1 MSEHI
6 VPPKTYLSVWAALL
20 VLLGATVGFAYL
32 PLGPIHVVAA
42 LTIAFAKAV
51 LIALF
56 FMHVKY
62 KNRLVLVFVCAGLFW
77 LSIMFALSLGDYMT
91 RSWLPR
97 PSAWIRFPH
106 SMRGF

>member
-77 LSIMFALSLGDYMT
+77 LGIMFALSLGDYLT

-97 PSAWIRFPH
+97 PTVWVSVPDSR
-106 SMRGF
+106 RGF